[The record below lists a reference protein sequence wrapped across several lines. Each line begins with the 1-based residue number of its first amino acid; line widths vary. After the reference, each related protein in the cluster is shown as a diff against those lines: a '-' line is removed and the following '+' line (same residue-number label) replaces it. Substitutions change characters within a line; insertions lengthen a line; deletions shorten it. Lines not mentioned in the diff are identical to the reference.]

1 MDLSSIILFI
11 YSRVLFAARSTKG
24 IIRLSPSERAAI
36 QLPDET
42 KEILVGILLGDAH
55 IVRRSPT
62 ANSRLVYAQTAIK
75 HKEYFDYVISFF
87 IPYCA
92 NDYIPQSRLVK
103 DNRTKKIYSAISF
116 TTMQLPCFNKYREL
130 FYDSNKKKI
139 VPENIRELLTPRGLA
154 FWIMDDGSKQGSGLH
169 ISVYGFSNPDVDK
182 LMFTLQDKFN
192 LKCSIH
198 YNRDNKPRIYIFKE
212 SMDTLITLVK
222 PYFIK
227 EMLYKL
233 GL

>member
-1 MDLSSIILFI
+1 
-11 YSRVLFAARSTKG
+11 VLFAARSTKG
-24 IIRLSPSERAAI
+24 VTRLSSSDRALVT
-36 QLPDET
+36 LPDEV
-42 KEILVGILLGDAH
+42 KEVLIGILLGDGH

-75 HKEYFDYVISFF
+75 HKEYFDYVFGFF
-87 IPYCA
+87 LPFCV
-92 NDYIPQSRLVK
+92 NDYTSQSRLVV
-103 DNRTKKIYSAISF
+103 DNRTKKTYSAISF
-116 TTMQLPCFNKYREL
+116 TTMQLPCFNLYREL

-139 VPENIRELLTPRGLA
+139 VPGNISELLTPRGLA
-154 FWIMDDGSKQGSGLH
+154 FWIMDDGSKQNEGLH
-169 ISVYGFSNPDVDK
+169 ISVYGFTNADVDK
-182 LMFTLQDKFN
+182 LMFTLQDKFH

-212 SMDTLITLVK
+212 SMPSLITLVK